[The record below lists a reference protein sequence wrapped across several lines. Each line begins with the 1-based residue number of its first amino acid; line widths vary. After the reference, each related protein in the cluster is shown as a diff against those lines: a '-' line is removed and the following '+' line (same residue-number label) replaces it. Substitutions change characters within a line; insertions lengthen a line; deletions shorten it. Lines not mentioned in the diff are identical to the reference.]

1 MFFSLKLDTLS
12 KEDLIKFAKKQMVAM
27 QKIKSKCAGNLRTF
41 SLMASF
47 FICSSFEE
55 YNMVAVFF
63 SDLEKEMGVLRS
75 PSDDTVI
82 QVCAL

>member
-27 QKIKSKCAGNLRTF
+27 QKIKSKCAGNIRTFLF

-63 SDLEKEMGVLRS
+63 FRFGEGDGSAQKSFR
-75 PSDDTVI
+75 
-82 QVCAL
+82 